1 MCICIPNMKFL
12 CLTLCQGE
20 VYTDDD
26 DANDDTNT
34 NDDGQSMI
42 VQGSL
47 VDKPNEPKTPL
58 MNMIWRVSN
67 ILFSQSIIPSHIS
80 VVTEL

>member
-1 MCICIPNMKFL
+1 MKIL
-12 CLTLCQGE
+12 CLILCQGE
-20 VYTDDD
+20 VCTNDSTN
-26 DANDDTNT
+26 ANANA

-58 MNMIWRVSN
+58 
-67 ILFSQSIIPSHIS
+67 FES
-80 VVTEL
+80 VRQNRNYFTRLHE